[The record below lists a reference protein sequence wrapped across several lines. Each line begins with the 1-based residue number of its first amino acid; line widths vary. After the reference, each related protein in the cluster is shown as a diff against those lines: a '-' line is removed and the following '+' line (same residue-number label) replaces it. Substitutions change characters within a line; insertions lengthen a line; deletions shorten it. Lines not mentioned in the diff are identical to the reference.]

1 MTTEEMAFDKIQ
13 QAVKFFK
20 QRLAAGP
27 QPTSELYEELL
38 NMGISRLLA
47 ERAKRRLG
55 IVSYHRDGIGWLS
68 VDTTKD
74 RGLDRFQKGSDQRKA
89 ARG

>member
-1 MTTEEMAFDKIQ
+1 MTCQETAFEKVQ

-27 QPTSELYEELL
+27 QPTSKLYEELRNL
-38 NMGISRLLA
+38 GISQLLA

-55 IVSYHRDGIGWLS
+55 ILSYQRGGIGWLS
-68 VDTTKD
+68 INTTQHA
-74 RGLDRFQKGSDQRKA
+74 GYGSQNGSDQRKA